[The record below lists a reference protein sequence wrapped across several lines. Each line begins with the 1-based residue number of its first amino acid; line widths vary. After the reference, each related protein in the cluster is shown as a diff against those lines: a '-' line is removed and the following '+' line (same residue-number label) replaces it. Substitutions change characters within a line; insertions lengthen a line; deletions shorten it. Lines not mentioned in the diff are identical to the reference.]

1 MILIDI
7 LLRYVSNLITKS
19 RVCVFEENQIAYVKL
34 DYVIKNDQVY
44 VDEMIQRNFKESL
57 EPTR

>member
-44 VDEMIQRNFKESL
+44 VDEMIQRNFK
-57 EPTR
+57 